1 MFVLKAGVVGSA
13 AIADLIEAAGIAV
26 VRGDVGAY
34 DGFGDV
40 DFVIEAVDE
49 DMELKHQVFADL
61 DACTPGHAVLA
72 SSTAELSVTEIG
84 EITLRPHQVV
94 GMHFIDGA
102 RVVEIVEGDDTSG
115 ETLRIATNFAQAIR
129 RTPVRV
135 GECPG
140 FVVNRVLRTP
150 GLQLDEAYG
159 ERFTVPGDEELQ
171 RFVEASLVLEEGIAS
186 VRDIDLAL
194 RLTAKVAP
202 FAQADERGLDALLAA
217 LEAAAE
223 SNEHLEPPVIL
234 RRLVAQGRL
243 GKAAGQGFYAYPR
256 AEIDG
261 PVGLE
266 LRDDGIAIVWLAN
279 PPANSLGP
287 ATVAGL
293 GAAWR
298 ELVAAGAR
306 AMVLA
311 SANPALF
318 CAGADIKAFTQWDQD
333 SGRAHL
339 KEIVE
344 LSREW
349 ERSPVVTIAAVNGL
363 AFGGGCEVAMACDFR
378 LAAISASFGQPE
390 INLGIIPGFGG
401 TQRLPRLVGPARALE
416 LNLLGE
422 PINAVEALE
431 IGLVHRVVD
440 DHELFDT
447 ALLWA
452 RKASRQAPLAI
463 EQIKRVSDGAD
474 LDAGLEAERDGF
486 MTAFGTEDA
495 REGIGAFIEK
505 RPAEF
510 RGR

>member
-13 AIADLIEAAGIAV
+13 EIADLIEAAGVAV

-40 DFVIEAVDE
+40 DLVIEAVEE
-49 DMELKHQVFADL
+49 DLELKHQVFADL

-72 SSTAELSVTEIG
+72 TATARLSVTEIG

-94 GMHFIDGA
+94 GMHFVAGG
-102 RVVEIVEGDDTSG
+102 RVVEIVEGDDTAG
-115 ETLRIATNFAQAIR
+115 ETLRIAANFAQAIR

-135 GECPG
+135 GESPG
-140 FVVNRVLRTP
+140 FVVDRVLRASD
-150 GLQLDEAYG
+150 LADAYG
-159 ERFTVPGDEELQ
+159 ERFTVPGDEALQ
-171 RFVEASLVLEEGIAS
+171 RFVEACLVLEEGVAG
-186 VRDIDLAL
+186 VREIDTAL
-194 RLTAKVAP
+194 RLAAKFAP
-202 FAQADERGLDALLAA
+202 FAGADERGLDVVLAE
-217 LEAAAE
+217 LERAAE
-223 SNEHLEPPVIL
+223 TNEHLEPPVVL

-243 GKAAGQGFYAYPR
+243 GAASGQGFYPYPQV
-256 AEIDG
+256 AVDG
-261 PVGLE
+261 PVALE
-266 LRDDGIAIVWLAN
+266 LRDEVAIVWLAN

-287 ATVAGL
+287 DTVEGL
-293 GAAWR
+293 ARAW
-298 ELVAAGAR
+298 EGLVASGAR

-311 SANPALF
+311 SANPGLF
-318 CAGADIKAFTQWDQD
+318 CAGADIKAFTQWDAD
-333 SGRAHL
+333 SGHAHL
-339 KEIVE
+339 ARIQE
-344 LSREW
+344 LGREW
-349 ERSPVVTIAAVNGL
+349 ERSPIVTIASVNGL
-363 AFGGGCEVAMACDFR
+363 ALGGGCEIAMACDFR

-422 PINAVEALE
+422 PISAVEALD

-452 RKASRQAPLAI
+452 RKAARQAPLAL
-463 EQIKRVSDGAD
+463 EQIKRVSFASD
-474 LDAGLEAERDGF
+474 LDEGLKAEREGF
-486 MTAFGTEDA
+486 MTAFAGADA
-495 REGIGAFIEK
+495 REGIAAFIEK
-505 RPAEF
+505 RPPEF